1 MWHEKLLARDT
12 YGLVVVVPVDAPPE
26 FIPLGASS
34 EGIVDTIKDAAARH
48 SGCRVRLF
56 LREDHW
62 KYFEGIVPL
71 ENVY

>member
-12 YGLVVVVPVDAPPE
+12 YGLVVVVPVDAMPE

-34 EGIVDTIKDAAARH
+34 EGIVDTIKDAATRRP
-48 SGCRVRLF
+48 GCRVRLF
-56 LREDHW
+56 LREDDR
-62 KYFEGIVPL
+62 KYFKGIVPL